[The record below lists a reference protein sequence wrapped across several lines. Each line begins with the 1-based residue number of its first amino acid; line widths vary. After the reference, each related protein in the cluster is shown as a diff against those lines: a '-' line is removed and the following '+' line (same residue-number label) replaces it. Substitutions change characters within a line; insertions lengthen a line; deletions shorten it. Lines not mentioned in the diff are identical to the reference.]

1 MSSSSSA
8 SPATPSSSSGPVDSA
23 LDRATAERV
32 SLGLIR
38 VMKLMQALRHNAPRQ
53 HPAVD
58 TAAYPV
64 LFTVA
69 AEPRRVST
77 LAELVHSDIST
88 VSRQVTTLAAHG
100 LLEKASDPEDRRAQV
115 VRLTPEGESLV
126 AKIQHTRNEWFA
138 RLLADWDHDDAADF
152 AAHLERFGATL
163 LDVREQATGRTRVE
177 APGAARTA
185 PDTRDAARTTPDVHH
200 ASHTTEN

>member
-1 MSSSSSA
+1 MS
-8 SPATPSSSSGPVDSA
+8 PHPSSSPVDPMDPT

-100 LLEKASDPEDRRAQV
+100 LLEKVSDPEDGRAQV
-115 VRLTPEGESLV
+115 VRLTPEGEALV
-126 AKIQHTRNEWFA
+126 ARIQHTRNEWFA

-152 AAHLERFGATL
+152 AAHLERFAATL
-163 LDVREQATGRTRVE
+163 LEVREQAIGRTRAE
-177 APGAARTA
+177 AAGAAGAAGAA
-185 PDTRDAARTTPDVHH
+185 PAAAPEIHDALHTTPAAARG
-200 ASHTTEN
+200 STTEN